1 MNKRVLS
8 LMLVTLMCLTLFPLS
23 AAATASVAATYADG
37 VVTVVGTGFTSGTS
51 YTIRV
56 VDTANSNIKAMGQAR
71 ADGSG
76 NISASITTGALGTLA
91 NYTVYVNNPD
101 GTLAGS
107 DTSIEGI
114 TVTYTATIQAGTGG
128 RITAGTSG
136 EYAPGTVITLAAAAN
151 SGYVFSSW
159 TSSGGGTFANPNSAS
174 TTFTMPAANVTI
186 TANFTYVGG
195 GGGGGGGS
203 STGSSSTT
211 PSTTESTTITV
222 STTVKA
228 ITDSSTGMA
237 TAVLESSTVN
247 ALIDKAKEA
256 EADGQKA
263 VIEIKVEA
271 AANTKAVDVA
281 IPGDSFKKMAETTK
295 ANLKVNAGIGTIT
308 FDTKAVVAINSAAV
322 SAGNISISIKKI
334 EQATLTQEVQAK
346 VGDRPVYD
354 LSVKA
359 GSTEIT
365 KFGGGYADISIP
377 YMPQSWEKKNSIVVY
392 YIDNTG
398 KIKTVR
404 GRYVSA
410 SGTVNFRTSHF
421 SRFAVGY
428 NEVNFNDVAAN
439 AWYNEAV
446 GFMAARGI
454 VNGVGGG
461 RFAPENNVTRADFLI
476 MVMNSYG
483 IELDANITDNF
494 VDAGNKYYTKYLGTA
509 KRLGL
514 VSGVGANKYAPE
526 STISRQDMFVILYR
540 ALEKLGELPSGTA
553 GKSLASFKDSGDVA
567 AYAKDAMKLFVE
579 TGTISGD
586 GQKLNP
592 RVTTTRAQ
600 VAQVLYNL
608 LSK

>member
-8 LMLVTLMCLTLFPLS
+8 IMLVTLMCLTLFPLS
-23 AAATASVAATYADG
+23 AAAAYASVAATYAEG

-56 VDTANSNIKAMGQAR
+56 VDTANSSIKAMGQAS

-76 NISASITTGALGTLA
+76 NISASITTGALETLA

-107 DTSIEGI
+107 DTSIEGNI
-114 TVTYTATIQAGTGG
+114 VTYTATIQAGTGG

-136 EYAPGTVITLAAAAN
+136 NYAAGTTITLAAAAN

-186 TANFTYVGG
+186 TANFTYVGSG
-195 GGGGGGGS
+195 GSSSGGS
-203 STGSSSTT
+203 STSSSSTT
-211 PSTTESTTITV
+211 PTTTESTTTTV

-228 ITDSSTGMA
+228 VTDSATGMA
-237 TAVLESSTVN
+237 TAVLESSAVN
-247 ALIDKAKEA
+247 ALIAKAKEA
-256 EADGQKA
+256 ESTGQKA

-281 IPGDSFKKMAETTK
+281 IPGNAFKQIAETTK

-308 FDTKAVVAINSAAV
+308 FDTKSISAINSAA
-322 SAGNISISIKKI
+322 SAGNISISIKKV
-334 EQATLTQEVQAK
+334 EQATLTEEVQAK

-354 LSVKA
+354 FSVKA

-365 KFGGGYADISIP
+365 KFGGGYAEISIP

-398 KIKTVR
+398 KLKTVR
-404 GRYVSA
+404 GRYVSVT
-410 SGTVNFRTSHF
+410 GTVNFRTFHF

-428 NEVNFNDVAAN
+428 NEVNFNDVVAN
-439 AWYNEAV
+439 TWYNEAV

-553 GKSLASFKDSGDVA
+553 GKSLASFKDSGDIAV
-567 AYAKDAMKLFVE
+567 YAKDAMKLFVE
-579 TGTISGD
+579 TGTISGN
-586 GQKLNP
+586 GQKLTP